1 MYTIDQ
7 ITSVSF
13 SPYMVDFTPVTPSI
27 KESLKKRF
35 TTFEQAANYIKS
47 LSYTIITIYDFENRQ
62 YLQINL

>member
-7 ITSVSF
+7 ITAVSF

-47 LSYTIITIYDFENRQ
+47 LSYTIVTLYDHETRQ
-62 YLQINL
+62 TLQINL